1 MFNTFAKQL
10 FKFSPGKETR
20 LAAKLLATELIRFN
34 PHVYAASLAVN
45 MNAFCLVPCRS
56 TTLDAF
62 KR

>member
-1 MFNTFAKQL
+1 
-10 FKFSPGKETR
+10 
-20 LAAKLLATELIRFN
+20 LIRFN

-56 TTLDAF
+56 ATLNAF